1 MTTFPSYWGRY
12 FGKATFV
19 AVREWQRAQGLPGT
33 GYWGPMS
40 RETFS
45 DVVQRHALA
54 QEALVT
60 QTSPTKALANTVTA
74 TITAA
79 VPVQLPQSSV
89 GRAGVGLGVL
99 LVCAGA
105 VAAILRLR
113 AGLKDVPERL
123 EESGLEDGQASPS
136 GAEEVWGNGLS
147 YQGRWGRPELDN
159 RLPEGYYNYQEH
171 NQGFEQRWGSGSG
184 ASLRADAGPSGL
196 VESSG
201 RASDAK
207 SSSEGLLNKVGRALY
222 DHFGRFESAWN
233 GKAESAGVENEQ
245 LEGGLAESVREG
257 AEVEG
262 GEARESNGVPDYG
275 RMGKRISPE
284 EENAQVSP
292 LYETRSTVDM

>member
-1 MTTFPSYWGRY
+1 MTFPSFWGRY

-60 QTSPTKALANTVTA
+60 QTSPTKALVNTVTA

-89 GRAGVGLGVL
+89 GRAGIGLGVL

-113 AGLKDVPERL
+113 AGLKDEKS
-123 EESGLEDGQASPS
+123 EESGLEGRQASPS

-147 YQGRWGRPELDN
+147 YQGRWGRPEPEN
-159 RLPEGYYNYQEH
+159 RLPGGYYDNQEH

-184 ASLRADAGPSGL
+184 ASFRADAGL

-201 RASDAK
+201 RVSGAE

-222 DHFGRFESAWN
+222 DNFGRFESAWN
-233 GKAESAGVENEQ
+233 GKAESAGVVEDEQ
-245 LEGGLAESVREG
+245 LEGGLVESGRLE

-262 GEARESNGVPDYG
+262 EGAGKSNGVLDYG
-275 RMGKRISPE
+275 RMGKRIPAE
-284 EENAQVSP
+284 EENAQVS
-292 LYETRSTVDM
+292 LLCETHSTIIRNVTRH